1 MDENRQQ
8 TIDNIADIASR
19 LGDTFANVYSAI
31 NKGRQSGTS
40 LKDVSFSGNYSNGSS
55 MPSWLLPVGA
65 GIAGLA
71 TLFLIFKR

>member
-31 NKGRQSGTS
+31 NKGRQNSAS
-40 LKDVSFSGNYSNGSS
+40 SKDVSFSGSYSDSNST
-55 MPSWLLPVGA
+55 PPWLLPVGV
-65 GIAGLA
+65 GIACLA
-71 TLFLIFKR
+71 SLFLIFKR